1 MANNFI
7 QDSKT
12 YCLSTR
18 GSDATVLNPDPNYK
32 SYVVFDIPDF
42 LAPDD
47 SIAYAEVSI
56 PYIVIPVSFFQI
68 NQTNNMLELNENG
81 STTRYY
87 WEFGNYNANEFMA
100 DFRTILPAR
109 FQITAD
115 LVNSKFIITNTT
127 FDFTLTSNST
137 IDYIMGFSD
146 SITSVSRILS
156 MPRVFNFMAIPRII
170 LHCPELGNGSNNQ
183 NADIILSVP
192 NNSRLN
198 GQIVYNAPEIKT
210 LVKTE
215 QITRLTF
222 KLTDEGG
229 LPINFNGVAS
239 FWSIQLDIYRKW
251 IPKPETFSSLI
262 KNNNQLSMKSAI
274 KDAIP
279 VRNNL

>member
-18 GSDATVLNPDPNYK
+18 GSDATVLNADTNFK

-42 LAPDD
+42 LNPDD

-68 NQTNNMLELNENG
+68 NETNNMLEVIENG
-81 STTRYY
+81 STTRYF
-87 WEFGNYNANEFMA
+87 WEFGNYNSNEFMT

-109 FQITAD
+109 FQITMD

-127 FDFTLTSNST
+127 FNFVFTSSST

-146 SITSVSRILS
+146 TITSSGLSLS

-170 LHCPELGNGSNNQ
+170 LHCPELGNGSNQQ

-210 LVKTE
+210 LVKSE

-239 FWSIQLDIYRKW
+239 FWTVQLDIYRKW

-262 KNNNQLSMKSAI
+262 RNNNQQLI
-274 KDAIP
+274 KEEIQKATT
-279 VRNNL
+279 VKNNL

>member
-1 MANNFI
+1 
-7 QDSKT
+7 
-12 YCLSTR
+12 
-18 GSDATVLNPDPNYK
+18 
-32 SYVVFDIPDF
+32 
-42 LAPDD
+42 
-47 SIAYAEVSI
+47 
-56 PYIVIPVSFFQI
+56 
-68 NQTNNMLELNENG
+68 
-81 STTRYY
+81 
-87 WEFGNYNANEFMA
+87 MA

-239 FWSIQLDIYRKW
+239 FWSVQLDIYRKW

-262 KNNNQLSMKSAI
+262 KNNNQLSTKSAI

>member
-18 GSDATVLNPDPNYK
+18 GSDATVLNSDPNYK

-42 LAPDD
+42 ILPDD

-68 NQTNNMLELNENG
+68 NATNNMLEVIENG
-81 STTRYY
+81 TTTRYY
-87 WEFGNYNANEFMA
+87 WEYGNYNANEFMQ

-109 FQITAD
+109 FSITAD
-115 LVNSKFIITNTT
+115 LVNSRFVISNTT
-127 FDFTLTSNST
+127 FEFTFTANST
-137 IDYIMGFSD
+137 VDYIMGFSD
-146 SITSVSRILS
+146 TISSTSLTLN
-156 MPRVFNFMAIPRII
+156 MPRVFNFLAIPRII
-170 LHCPELGNGSNNQ
+170 LHCPELGNGSNSQ
-183 NADIILSVP
+183 NGDIILAVP

-210 LVKTE
+210 LIKSE

-222 KLTDEGG
+222 KITDEGG
-229 LPINFNGVAS
+229 EPINFNGVAS
-239 FWSIQLDIYRKW
+239 FWSVQVDIYRKW
-251 IPKPETFSSLI
+251 IPRPETFSNLVRS
-262 KNNNQLSMKSAI
+262 NNQQAVNSAI
-274 KDAIP
+274 KNSTPA
-279 VRNNL
+279 N

>member
-18 GSDATVLNPDPNYK
+18 GSDATVLNADSNFK

-42 LAPDD
+42 LNPDD
-47 SIAYAEVSI
+47 SIAYVEVSI

-68 NQTNNMLELNENG
+68 NETNNMLEVTENG
-81 STTRYY
+81 TTTRYF
-87 WEFGNYNANEFMA
+87 WEYGNYNANEFMI

-109 FQITAD
+109 FGISMD

-127 FDFTLTSNST
+127 FEFTLTGNST

-146 SITSVSRILS
+146 SITSNSLS
-156 MPRVFNFMAIPRII
+156 LGMPRVFNFLAIPRIMV
-170 LHCPELGNGSNNQ
+170 HCPELGNGSNSQ
-183 NADIILSVP
+183 NGDIILAVP

-198 GQIVYNAPEIKT
+198 GQIVYNAPEIRT
-210 LVKTE
+210 LVKVE

-229 LPINFNGVAS
+229 NPINFNGVAS
-239 FWSIQLDIYRKW
+239 FWSVQVDIYRKW
-251 IPKPETFSSLI
+251 IPRPETFSNLV
-262 KNNNQLSMKSAI
+262 KMNNQMATKSAI
-274 KDAIP
+274 NEAMVQK
-279 VRNNL
+279 

>member
-18 GSDATVLNPDPNYK
+18 GSDGTILNNDPNYK
-32 SYVVFDIPDF
+32 SYVAFDIPDF
-42 LAPDD
+42 IVPDD
-47 SIAYAEVSI
+47 SIAYIEVSI

-68 NQTNNMLELNENG
+68 NETNNMLEVIENG
-81 STTRYY
+81 ITTKYF
-87 WEFGNYNANEFMA
+87 WEFGNYNANEFMV

-109 FQITAD
+109 FSINMD
-115 LVNSKFIITNTT
+115 LVNSKFIISNTT
-127 FDFTLTSNST
+127 FEFTFTSNST

-146 SITSVSRILS
+146 TISSTSRTLG
-156 MPRVFNFMAIPRII
+156 MPRVFNFLAIPRIM
-170 LHCPELGNGSNNQ
+170 LHCVELGNGSNSQ
-183 NADIILSVP
+183 NGDIILAIP

-210 LVKTE
+210 LIKTE

-229 LPINFNGVAS
+229 QPINFNGVAS
-239 FWSIQLDIYRKW
+239 FWSVQVDIYRKW
-251 IPKPETFSSLI
+251 IPRIQTFSNLV
-262 KNNNQLSMKSAI
+262 KTNNQIAI
-274 KDAIP
+274 TSEIKEATAT
-279 VRNNL
+279 N

>member
-18 GSDATVLNPDPNYK
+18 GSDATVLNSDPNFK

-42 LAPDD
+42 LNPDD
-47 SIAYAEVSI
+47 SIGYVEVSI

-68 NQTNNMLELNENG
+68 NETNNMLEVIENG
-81 STTRYY
+81 ITTRYF
-87 WEFGNYNANEFMA
+87 WEYGNYNANEFMQ

-109 FQITAD
+109 FSITAD
-115 LVNSKFIITNTT
+115 LVNSRFIITNTT
-127 FDFTLTSNST
+127 FEFTFTSNST

-146 SITSVSRILS
+146 SITSTSLTLN
-156 MPRVFNFMAIPRII
+156 MPRVFNFLAIPRIMV
-170 LHCPELGNGSNNQ
+170 HCPELGNGYNSQ
-183 NADIILSVP
+183 NGDIILAVP

-210 LVKTE
+210 LVKVE

-229 LPINFNGVAS
+229 NPINFNGVAS
-239 FWSIQLDIYRKW
+239 FWSVQVDIYRKW
-251 IPKPETFSSLI
+251 IPRPETFSNLV
-262 KNNNQLSMKSAI
+262 KMNNQMAIKSAI
-274 KDAIP
+274 NDAT
-279 VRNNL
+279 VQK